1 MSLIKAKHDE
11 ELLRDYMKAPVVML
25 TEEESKAICP
35 RCKRLQSLME
45 NISYAWDNKDE
56 VPDGYSR
63 LKFSIELMESERI
76 R

>member
-1 MSLIKAKHDE
+1 MNMLKDKADE
-11 ELLRDYMKAPVVML
+11 RWQQFMGVSDAKML